1 MTTEEKQEFTDLK
14 YIRVERY
21 WTPNEALRYDVL
33 LKKQGEEFKSKIGKY
48 LHLQKQIEQN

>member
-1 MTTEEKQEFTDLK
+1 MTAEERQEFTDLK
-14 YIRVERY
+14 YIRLERY

-33 LKKQGEEFKSKIGKY
+33 LKKQAQSFKSKIDKY